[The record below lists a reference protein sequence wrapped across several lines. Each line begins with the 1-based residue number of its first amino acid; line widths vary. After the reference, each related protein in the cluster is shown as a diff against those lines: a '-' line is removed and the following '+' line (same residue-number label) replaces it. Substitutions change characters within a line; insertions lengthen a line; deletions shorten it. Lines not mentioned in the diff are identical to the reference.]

1 MPSTSLTAVPCRA
14 ARGGVRLAGPPGF
27 SCPTRRNCG
36 FRANS
41 GRNWLLAWDLSDHRN
56 RRRFRRQRGP
66 GSAKIVERVI
76 HSAERHFD
84 GAGML
89 RSPPEARFHI
99 TRLLL
104 TSAYAHQLCVL
115 EPTYPARTLSS
126 RRPSMWARSA
136 PAAPWC
142 YRIWYGRPGGHPA
155 ESEAG
160 PYD

>member
-1 MPSTSLTAVPCRA
+1 MDFVQT
-14 ARGGVRLAGPPGF
+14 RGVTGCWHGTYRITGNGD
-27 SCPTRRNCG
+27 G
-36 FRANS
+36 S
-41 GRNWLLAWDLSDHRN
+41 GGREAQGL
-56 RRRFRRQRGP
+56 
-66 GSAKIVERVI
+66 AKIVERVI
-76 HSAERHFD
+76 HSAERRFD
-84 GAGML
+84 SAGML

-104 TSAYAHQLCVL
+104 MSAYAHQLCVL